1 MLEFRCA
8 DVGAV
13 CRRVVRARTRED
25 LLREL
30 ARHAAE
36 EHGVARLNQTL
47 INYALKKVRGS
58 VEREEV
64 SGG

>member
-13 CRRVVRARTRED
+13 CRGAVRGRTREE
-25 LLREL
+25 LLREI

-58 VEREEV
+58 AEQEEV
-64 SGG
+64 AG